1 MFPLGSVLF
10 PHMPLLLRVFEERYL
25 VMLARMLEEES
36 TQFGVVLIERGQEVG
51 GGEQRFAFGTLAQ
64 IAQLGE
70 QEGTVALVAQ
80 GEQRFEVVE
89 WLEEVP
95 YPTAV
100 IRELPDLDW
109 DESLRPLRTRAESV
123 VRRTLA
129 LASEFADLAWASDVE
144 LAEDPTAAA
153 WQLAAIS
160 PLGPLDQVQLLR
172 SASMEE
178 LLGNL
183 LELTTAAA
191 EAYSAPWPEE

>member
-51 GGEQRFAFGTLAQ
+51 GGEQRFGFGTLAQ
-64 IAQLGE
+64 IAQFGE
-70 QEGTVALVAQ
+70 QEGVVALVAQ
-80 GEQRFEVVE
+80 GEHRFEIIE
-89 WLEEVP
+89 WLEEAP
-95 YPTAV
+95 YPMAV

-109 DESLRPLRTRAESV
+109 DESLRPLRTRAEAA

-129 LASEFADLAWASDVE
+129 LASEFADLPWAWDVE
-144 LAEDPTAAA
+144 LAEDPAAAA

-178 LLGNL
+178 LLDDL
-183 LELTTAAA
+183 LELTVAAA
-191 EAYSAPWPEE
+191 ETYSAPWPDE